1 MWEEE
6 QRKKS
11 KAKRHELWTVQDV
24 FLGLF
29 GLAALAALAIAGFK
43 FAKWAVAM
51 FF

>member
-1 MWEEE
+1 MWDEE
-6 QRKKS
+6 QKKKS
-11 KAKRHELWTVQDV
+11 QIKKPQQWSVQDV
-24 FLGLF
+24 LLGLF